1 MKCINLIE
9 VIEQRKNNLKTKKST
24 SIMMW
29 GDLEEEAPHWKHKQT
44 DQQKVEKYP
53 QRGNRGNEREKEYGE
68 KEK

>member
-1 MKCINLIE
+1 
-9 VIEQRKNNLKTKKST
+9 
-24 SIMMW
+24 MMW